1 MTRSHAARCGFLIYR
16 ENYGGR
22 NAGRTGRNDQNRETG
37 KRRPSGFK
45 NGVIIGLVLGLLI
58 RESVPESESV
68 RMRILQTIMLYL
80 DHRE

>member
-58 RESVPESESV
+58 TGISAGVGIRAYANLTNNYV
-68 RMRILQTIMLYL
+68 IF